1 MKVLFFC
8 PRWGKADVP
17 WPAFAQQ
24 VKAAGYDGVE
34 TDVPADERERN
45 VMLEALAACG
55 LLLIAQHWETVTP
68 DFDAHLA
75 AYTERLERLAAVLP
89 VCINAQTG
97 RDFFTR
103 EQNGEL
109 LAAAAAVSAATGIPV
124 YHETHRG
131 KFSFAAHV
139 TAAYLRELPALQLTL
154 DVSHWITVAESLLF
168 LEEQR
173 SAVSL
178 AIARTRHIHARVGHT
193 QGPQVSDPRVPEW
206 QDALHQHLACWDEVY
221 RLNKQAGVQQLTV
234 TPEFG
239 PPPYMPLLP
248 DTLQPVADQW
258 EINCYMRS
266 LLNSRYNLNPFE

>member
-1 MKVLFFC
+1 M
-8 PRWGKADVP
+8 AHVP

-34 TDVPADERERN
+34 TDVPANEQERN
-45 VMLEALAACG
+45 VMLEALAASG

-75 AYTERLERLAAVLP
+75 AYTERLKRMAAVSP

-97 RDFFTR
+97 RDFFTMK
-103 EQNGEL
+103 QNL
-109 LAAAAAVSAATGIPV
+109 QLIAAADAISAATGIPV

-131 KFSFAAHV
+131 KFSFAAHI
-139 TAAYLRELPALQLTL
+139 TAAYLQEVRGLHLTL
-154 DVSHWITVAESLLF
+154 DLSHWVAVAESLL
-168 LEEQR
+168 EEQL

-178 AIARTRHIHARVGHT
+178 AVTRTRHIHARVGHT
-193 QGPQVSDPRVPEW
+193 QGPQVSDPRAPEW
-206 QDALHQHLACWDEVY
+206 QDALHLHLTCWDEVY
-221 RLNKQAGVQQLTV
+221 RVNKRAGAQQLTV

-248 DTLQPVADQW
+248 YTRQPVADQW

-266 LLNSRYNLNPFE
+266 LLNSRYNLNPFQ